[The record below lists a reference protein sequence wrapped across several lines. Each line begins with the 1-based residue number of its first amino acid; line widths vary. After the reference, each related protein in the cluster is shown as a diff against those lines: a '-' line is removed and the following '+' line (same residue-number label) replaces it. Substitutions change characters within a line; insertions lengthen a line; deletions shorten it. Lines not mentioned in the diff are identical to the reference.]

1 MSDYNAIAKA
11 RADASEALIQADVL
25 GLPPGYIQGFS
36 VTLDSGRHVTIGA
49 GITSVEGRQVSNTEE
64 HDIVDE
70 DFIGT
75 RLGNYFYYIYLT
87 SSGEYK
93 VDRIIPEYSD
103 RYYYYAHPLYNYR
116 CLGIIYVYTS
126 AAINY
131 VNDIIYAS
139 KNYNGI
145 AGTVTM
151 AAYGSLETIAADYI
165 CEGSGD
171 EEFFNMAINF
181 LYSAYSGG
189 IVHLSKGVYKTD
201 GAITLQAGVVL
212 EGEGNATIIEKNC
225 NDYAIECVGGSG
237 TEILNSGLR
246 DLKVTRNAAD
256 TNDIYLVYIN
266 YADDWI
272 MQNVLV
278 DDAYSTGLYIT
289 NCDRFLATGLQVYGF
304 GVAGAGAGTSVY
316 GIRVFA
322 STGHLGAALVDGEST
337 AQTTFLTG
345 IYVGTGTDASNIIV
359 KNLNSSDNIYG
370 VFLDGD
376 DSHISNVSVE
386 NIDCTGATSN
396 ASGIA
401 IYGNRCIVNGAKALD
416 VDNTATAANSRG
428 IYTHAAIDN
437 CVISGILAS
446 GCSGT
451 GVEVNAAT
459 CDNNVLAGRSTGN
472 GTNFTD
478 NGTNTNTAAFDAT

>member
-304 GVAGAGAGTSVY
+304 GVAGTPF
-316 GIRVFA
+316 GICIFTT
-322 STGHLGAALVDGEST
+322 TGHLNNVIVDGEST
-337 AQTTFLTG
+337 AQTTELIG
-345 IYVGTGTDASNIIV
+345 VYLGNGTNASNIIV
-359 KNLNSSDNIYG
+359 KNLNSSNRIYG
-370 VFLDGD
+370 IYMDGAD
-376 DSHISNVSVE
+376 AQISNVIVE
-386 NIDCTGATSN
+386 NIDCTGAATAAGGVTIAGSRCLI
-396 ASGIA
+396 SGMKVSDI
-401 IYGNRCIVNGAKALD
+401 
-416 VDNTATAANSRG
+416 DNTATAANSRG
-428 IYTHAAIDN
+428 IFIESAIDN
-437 CVISGILAS
+437 CVISGIMVS

-451 GVEVNAAT
+451 GVLVNAAT
-459 CDNNVLAGRSTGN
+459 CDRNILVGRSTGN
-472 GTNFTD
+472 GTNLTD